1 MKKRLLQASSILL
14 AAGALML
21 SSCKK
26 DNEDNKDD
34 NSNTSTQKEFAITKV
49 IIGTETIDFD
59 ESTKYTYEINDIASG
74 DQEEILIYFNDII
87 SDITAENVFVSPTNI
102 NNPTTK
108 SLTVDGQVSVLRI
121 TTPLM
126 PGTKHDISFDKQDIK
141 GSNTTSVPYLN
152 VTINTTEADLT
163 PITISGVT
171 VNGADV
177 LDPDPVLKLEK
188 DNIVITF
195 NEALTYDIDDLVNL
209 RKSGSILLENL
220 ITSEST
226 DLTEANSTSFEIT
239 GNNTELKISCGDQRT
254 RFFDHSYEYKLTIK
268 AGTIIGNSVLEDAAE
283 YIFSTSKTITPDQLS
298 LKANSPI
305 SSTSEATIEMP
316 SSLLLDNASVDDK
329 SKFSITLQNTPVEDA
344 DFEITLNSF
353 GNGGLEI
360 ELLNGQEWDPISN
373 FIYIQT
379 GTLFNGVSLEGNF
392 DSGSFKPAS

>member
-26 DNEDNKDD
+26 DNKDD

-141 GSNTTSVPYLN
+141 GSNTKSVPYLN

-195 NEALTYDIDDLVNL
+195 NEALTYDIDDLVDL

-220 ITSEST
+220 ITNEST

-316 SSLLLDNASVDDK
+316 SSLLLDITSVDDK
-329 SKFSITLQNTPVEDA
+329 SNFSITLQNTPVEEA
-344 DFEITLNSF
+344 DFQITLNSF

-373 FIYIQT
+373 FIYIRN
-379 GTLFNGVSLEGNF
+379 GTLFNGVSLEGDF

>member
-26 DNEDNKDD
+26 DKEDD

-141 GSNTTSVPYLN
+141 GSNTKSVPYLN

-195 NEALTYDIDDLVNL
+195 NEALTYDIDDLVDL

-220 ITSEST
+220 ITNEST

-316 SSLLLDNASVDDK
+316 SSLLLDITSVDDK
-329 SKFSITLQNTPVEDA
+329 TNFSIILQNTPVEDA

-360 ELLNGQEWDPISN
+360 RLLNGQEWDPISN
-373 FIYIQT
+373 FIYIRN
-379 GTLFNGVSLEGNF
+379 GTLFNGVSLEGDF